1 MARIIQSKY
10 PIDSIARK
18 AVGFSLPFNGP
29 AVFNP
34 TFTTR
39 EQTKSNLIN
48 YLLTNLGERV
58 FNPNFG
64 ANLRALVFENILDR
78 TTDELKERIQNDIT
92 LYFPQVTIAEI
103 QFNNQPDDNT
113 INFTLTYTIQN
124 FGITDEI
131 NILLFV
137 LILFI
142 LAYLLFESN
151 ENDIL
156 IF

>member
-29 AVFNP
+29 VFNP

-92 LYFPQVTIAEI
+92 LFFPQVTIAEI

-131 NILLFV
+131 NILLQ
-137 LILFI
+137 
-142 LAYLLFESN
+142 
-151 ENDIL
+151 
-156 IF
+156 